1 MKLFRMLG
9 RNIRDAFKSVF
20 RNFSL
25 SIASISCITITLIVV
40 SVAVILSYNINS
52 FTRDIKQDVTV
63 VVFLESDTSEDNR
76 NLLENKL
83 KDIENVVN
91 DSVIFVS
98 KNNTLGDMQ
107 NKNDVF
113 QHWTEEDNPLLDSFT
128 LKVKDVE
135 EIRATAEQIQL
146 MDYVSNVDYGAK
158 IIDQLLGVFKIVEKV
173 TVVAVIALIFVTAF
187 LISNTIKLTIFS
199 RRKEIEIMRL
209 VGASN
214 ISIRMPFMVE
224 GLFLGVLGS
233 LVPIILSIYSYTI
246 LYTNFNGV
254 LFTNLIRFVNP
265 APFIY
270 LVSLGL
276 LGIAM
281 LVGMFGSARAVR
293 KYLKI

>member
-233 LVPIILSIYSYTI
+233 LVPIILSIYGYTI

>member
-40 SVAVILSYNINS
+40 SVAIILSYNVNS

-63 VVFLESDTSEDNR
+63 VVFLKADTTEDER

-83 KDIENVVN
+83 KETENVVV
-91 DSVIFVS
+91 DSVTYVS
-98 KNNTLGDMQ
+98 KNLTLGEMQ
-107 NKNDVF
+107 DQNDVF
-113 QHWTEEDNPLLDSFT
+113 HHWTEEDNPLLDSFT
-128 LKVKDVE
+128 LRVKDVE
-135 EIRATAEQIQL
+135 HIRETADQIHL
-146 MDYVSNVDYGAK
+146 MDHVDSVDYGAK
-158 IIDQLLGVFKIVEKV
+158 IIDQLLGVFKVIEKI
-173 TVVAVIALIFVTAF
+173 TVIAVIALIFVTAF

-214 ISIRMPFMVE
+214 LSIRMPFMVE

-233 LVPIILSIYSYTI
+233 LIPIILSIYGYTL
-246 LYTNFNGV
+246 LYTNFDGV
-254 LFTNLIRFVNP
+254 LFTNLMHFVNP

-276 LGIAM
+276 LVIAM